1 MGLTFDEPDQQGNG
15 VRAYPKDILGH
26 LLLVWAIEYIEHA
39 PTQFTKPGQPSDV
52 VVVDVVDL
60 SLVDEETGQPGVVA
74 RCTWWRQA
82 QLIKSL
88 RGKVGMSDPI
98 LVSMGKGTAAIGK
111 SQPFTL
117 TSQSQNESAVA
128 LAQAWWAANQD
139 FVPSKPIPRPT
150 TEAATTEDPWANQS
164 NPQLQLPPARPEP
177 AAPFT
182 PTPAQ
187 ETMLERAARQ
197 STQAHTWA
205 AAHPPQADK
214 PPF

>member
-39 PTQFTKPGQPSDV
+39 PTQYTKPGQPSDV

-60 SLVDEETGQPGVVA
+60 SDLDADGEPVIA

-88 RGKVGMSDPI
+88 RGKVGLLDPL
-98 LVSMGKGTAAIGK
+98 LVSMGKGTAAVGK

-117 TSQSQNESAVA
+117 TSQSANETAVA
-128 LAQAWWAANQD
+128 LAQAWYANHAD
-139 FVPSKPIPRPT
+139 FEPSKPMPRPRVEEGPT
-150 TEAATTEDPWANQS
+150 QDPWANQPDPS
-164 NPQLQLPPARPEP
+164 LVLPPARPTGP
-177 AAPFT
+177 P
-182 PTPAQ
+182 PTGPTEAQ
-187 ETMLERAARQ
+187 ESMLARMARQ
-197 STQAHTWA
+197 SIQGKDWA
-205 AAHPPQADK
+205 AEHPVKQGDI
-214 PPF
+214 PF